1 MLSLKKSLPLSM
13 AFPAWSK
20 YLIWDTVSP
29 GRVAASPR
37 ISSRLMISFSLF
49 TKETKRVVGIWVL
62 DPDTLQLLV
71 PTSSGDRS
79 PLSYV
84 PI

>member
-13 AFPAWSK
+13 ACPAWSQ
-20 YLIWDTVSP
+20 YPIWDTVSP

-37 ISSRLMISFSLF
+37 ISSRLISFSLF
-49 TKETKRVVGIWVL
+49 TKETKRVVDIWVL

-79 PLSYV
+79 PLSY

>member
-13 AFPAWSK
+13 AFLTWSQ

-29 GRVAASPR
+29 CRVAPSPR
-37 ISSRLMISFSLF
+37 ISSRLISFSLF
-49 TKETKRVVGIWVL
+49 KKETKRVVGIWVL